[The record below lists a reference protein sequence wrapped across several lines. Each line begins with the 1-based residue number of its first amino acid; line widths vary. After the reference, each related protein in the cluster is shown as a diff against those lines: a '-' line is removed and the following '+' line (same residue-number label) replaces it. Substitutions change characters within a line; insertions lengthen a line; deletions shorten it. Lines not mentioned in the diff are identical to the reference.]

1 MNSPTAPSRDTDNFD
16 LSVVIVSRNEEAH
29 ILECIATTLVAI
41 EEARRAGV
49 VRTTEVLLVD
59 SASTDRT
66 VEIARS
72 FPVDVVQLGRGWP
85 LSCGAGCYTGFRL
98 VRGMF
103 VAIVNADMTID
114 ARWFVDALPR
124 LSGDVGGVLG
134 VAKENLA
141 GATFVERALLRF
153 MRESSPPGTVPDE
166 IRNHSGGFSAG
177 TLLLR
182 SDAAKAV
189 GPYHPFLV
197 AAEDLD
203 LRHRLQR
210 AGWKVLNLP
219 VLQGTHYWAAPGA
232 PIDIAEYV
240 RMISRNSTGLGQV
253 ARYYLRSASDLARR
267 AAQPC
272 LNAGILIN
280 GLRALILLG
289 ILAVNLLAAASL
301 RLDAALIAA
310 AIDAL
315 LIGVLAQGGR
325 RTRVRLVDHTF
336 DVLYLP
342 AVHSVARVLGFVQ
355 GLVRSP
361 RRPDEYPYPPRF
373 VSRRSS
379 PATVGDLTA
388 SENG

>member
-1 MNSPTAPSRDTDNFD
+1 MNSPTAPSRDIDAFD

-72 FPVDVVQLGRGWP
+72 FPVDVVQLDRGWP

-166 IRNHSGGFSAG
+166 IRDHSGGFSAG
-177 TLLLR
+177 TLVLR

-197 AAEDLD
+197 AAEDSD

-210 AGWKVLNLP
+210 AGWKVVNLP

-232 PIDIAEYV
+232 PIDIADYV

-301 RLDAALIAA
+301 RLDAALIAG

-315 LIGVLAQGGR
+315 LIGVLAQEGR
-325 RTRVRLVDHTF
+325 RTRVRFVDHTF
-336 DVLYLP
+336 AVLYLP
-342 AVHSVARVLGFVQ
+342 AVHSVARVLGFFR
-355 GLVRSP
+355 GFVRSP

-379 PATVGDLTA
+379 PATVGDLA
-388 SENG
+388 PSENG